1 MGDVPAQNYQAA
13 HVSRMWKRWCFPIFH
28 FQVSISCFLKGC
40 EIRDMWIHRSNS
52 EALCLTSNGHNDW
65 RANRAAIYWGVT
77 KLGWV
82 SPTYDIHVHSLHCS
96 LSSLNQLFW
105 CLNQVYSYGIPMLSG
120 GCCDLK
126 KKKCPWKLGWR
137 DQQVGF
143 PWIFPMD
150 FPHLFPIFPFCFH
163 VFSIIT
169 PIFPMDFKI
178 EPPAPAAPFPTVIAR
193 SLFHLPRSPRSDPDA
208 YETWTLLYI
217 YIVYIYCIIMSILS

>member
-126 KKKCPWKLGWR
+126 KKKMSLKTR
-137 DQQVGF
+137 MKRSAS
-143 PWIFPMD
+143 WIPMD
-150 FPHLFPIFPFCFH
+150 FSHGFPPFVSHFSILFPCFFH
-163 VFSIIT
+163 HHPHFSHG
-169 PIFPMDFKI
+169 F
-178 EPPAPAAPFPTVIAR
+178 
-193 SLFHLPRSPRSDPDA
+193 
-208 YETWTLLYI
+208 
-217 YIVYIYCIIMSILS
+217 

>member
-120 GCCDLK
+120 GCCDFFFLNV
-126 KKKCPWKLGWR
+126 PENSDEEISKLDSHGF
-137 DQQVGF
+137 F
-143 PWIFPMD
+143 PWIS
-150 FPHLFPIFPFCFH
+150 PICFPFFH
-163 VFSIIT
+163 FVSMF
-169 PIFPMDFKI
+169 FPSS
-178 EPPAPAAPFPTVIAR
+178 PPFFPWILR
-193 SLFHLPRSPRSDPDA
+193 SNPRPQRPRFPRSSPGLCFISPGHHGPILTLMRHG
-208 YETWTLLYI
+208 LLYH
-217 YIVYIYCIIMSILS
+217 YVYIIIVII